1 MFTVRY
7 CSKRFLTCSK
17 ISPSYRH
24 LSLGVTNAPKSNE
37 EFQPTINII
46 KEDLHLIHRDI
57 VQRLGCYEQELNEL
71 AKYHFDSKGKLIRP
85 MIICTMARSFNQQED
100 NFLHENQRC
109 IATLGEMIHTASLI
123 HDDVVDSSDRR
134 RGKPAAAVRWGARKA
149 VLAGD
154 YILGISSIMLA
165 RIGNSDVISLL
176 SRVIQDLVRGEFM
189 QLSTKES
196 DAEQFQDYLNKTFCK
211 TASLFA
217 NTCKA
222 AALLGNLPNINLNQL
237 ADYAYE
243 FGKNFGMAFQ
253 LIDDLLDVT
262 ATDDDLGK
270 PATADL
276 KLGLSTAPVL
286 FASQQFPELQTLILR
301 RFSEMGDIE
310 RAVKLIDQ
318 SDGKAR
324 TYHLAEQYAN
334 EACRMLNNFP
344 QSSNGSNRFLNLL
357 IYLTQSTLKR
367 RH

>member
-1 MFTVRY
+1 MFTSRCLSSRILSRAFVFSRY
-7 CSKRFLTCSK
+7 RT
-17 ISPSYRH
+17 
-24 LSLGVTNAPKSNE
+24 LSLGVVNIQTTTTNEQQIQS
-37 EFQPTINII
+37 TINLI
-46 KEDLHLIHRDI
+46 KDDLQLIHHDI
-57 VQRLGCYEQELNEL
+57 LENLACSDQELNDL
-71 AKYHFDSKGKLIRP
+71 ARYHFDGKGKLIRP
-85 MIICTMARSFNQQED
+85 MIICTMARGFNQQE
-100 NFLHENQRC
+100 NNILHKNQRC
-109 IATLGEMIHTASLI
+109 IATIGEMIHTASLI

-134 RGKPAAAVRWGARKA
+134 RGKPAAAVKWGPKKA

-154 YILGISSIMLA
+154 YILGIASVLLA
-165 RIGNSDVISLL
+165 RIGNNDIVSLL
-176 SRVIQDLVRGEFM
+176 SRVLQDLVRGEFM

-196 DAEQFQDYLNKTFCK
+196 DAEQFQDYLTKTFCK

-222 AALLGNLPNINLNQL
+222 VALLGNVSNSNIAQT
-237 ADYAYE
+237 ADLAYE

-270 PATADL
+270 PAIADM

-301 RFSEMGDIE
+301 RFSETGDIE
-310 RAVKLIDQ
+310 RALQLINQ

-334 EACRMLNNFP
+334 EACRLINQFP
-344 QSSNGSNRFLNLL
+344 QSSNMFLNLL
-357 IYLTQSTLKR
+357 TYLTQSTLKR

>member
-1 MFTVRY
+1 
-7 CSKRFLTCSK
+7 
-17 ISPSYRH
+17 
-24 LSLGVTNAPKSNE
+24 
-37 EFQPTINII
+37 
-46 KEDLHLIHRDI
+46 
-57 VQRLGCYEQELNEL
+57 LGCYEQELNEL
-71 AKYHFDSKGKLIRP
+71 AKYHFDTKGKLIRP
-85 MIICTMARSFNQQED
+85 MIICTMARSFNQQQD

-134 RGKPAAAVRWGARKA
+134 RGKPAAAVKWGPKKA

-154 YILGISSIMLA
+154 YILGISSVMLA

-196 DAEQFQDYLNKTFCK
+196 DGEQFQDYLNKTFCK

-222 AALLGNLPNINLNQL
+222 VALLGNIPNINQL
-237 ADYAYE
+237 ADLAYE

-286 FASQQFPELQTLILR
+286 FASQQFPELQNLILR
-301 RFSEMGDIE
+301 RFSESGDIE
-310 RAVKLIDQ
+310 RAVGLIDQ

-334 EACRMLNNFP
+334 EACRVLSKFP
-344 QSSNGSNRFLNLL
+344 ESSNIFRNLL
-357 IYLTQSTLKR
+357 AYLTQSTLKR